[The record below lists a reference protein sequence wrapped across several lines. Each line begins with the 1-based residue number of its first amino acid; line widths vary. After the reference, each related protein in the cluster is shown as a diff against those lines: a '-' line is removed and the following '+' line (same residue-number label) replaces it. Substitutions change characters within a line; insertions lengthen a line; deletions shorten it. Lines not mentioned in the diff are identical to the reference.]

1 MKNKKLPRFKNDE
14 EFGRFVESHDLALY
28 LEGMDPVDQMLLDPE
43 LAQKI
48 KERSKKRLVTLRLP
62 VWQVDT
68 AKKIAKRQNRPYQR
82 ILQAWVGEGLSR
94 EIRGG
99 HAHARRS

>member
-1 MKNKKLPRFKNDE
+1 MKKKILPHFKTDE
-14 EFGRFVESHDLALY
+14 EFGRFAESHDMASY
-28 LEGMDPVDQMLLDPE
+28 LDGMESVDQMLLDPK
-43 LAQKI
+43 LAQRI

-68 AKKIAKRQNRPYQR
+68 AKRIAKLQNRPYQR
-82 ILQAWVGEGLSR
+82 VLQIWIGEGLTH

-99 HAHARRS
+99 SIHTRR